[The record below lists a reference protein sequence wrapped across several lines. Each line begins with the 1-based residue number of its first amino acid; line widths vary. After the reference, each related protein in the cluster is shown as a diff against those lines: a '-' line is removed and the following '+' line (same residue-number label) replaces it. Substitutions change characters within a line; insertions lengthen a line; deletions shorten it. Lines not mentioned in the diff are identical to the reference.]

1 MPDCKLLD
9 ATIEAVVIERPA
21 AEEGEQNLCLDAGY
35 DNPSGR
41 AAVEKHGYVGHIRP
55 VYEDKRPKR
64 PIDVTRSKFRMGR
77 PANPRCLSDRNPT
90 MSNAYRPKVDPPF
103 KWMT

>member
-1 MPDCKLLD
+1 MEAPEGARAFGGSPRLHRDGLL
-9 ATIEAVVIERPA
+9 ERMKTRN
-21 AEEGEQNLCLDAGY
+21 Q
-35 DNPSGR
+35 
-41 AAVEKHGYVGHIRP
+41 
-55 VYEDKRPKR
+55 DKRPKR

-77 PANPRCLSDRNPT
+77 PANARCLSDRNPT